1 MYILYVMTQ
10 TNQQFIRKW
19 KYFNK
24 LPDTISQSYDTSL
37 HIVQIVDLSSP
48 YRSEVAGEDIGLQEG
63 QQVTDVV
70 QSCTHPYYLGGS

>member
-1 MYILYVMTQ
+1 MYIPYVMTQ
-10 TNQQFIRKW
+10 TNQQFSRKW

-24 LPDTISQSYDTSL
+24 LTDTISQSCHTL
-37 HIVQIVDLSSP
+37 HTVHIVDLSSP
-48 YRSEVAGEDIGLQEG
+48 YWSEVAGEDIGLQEG